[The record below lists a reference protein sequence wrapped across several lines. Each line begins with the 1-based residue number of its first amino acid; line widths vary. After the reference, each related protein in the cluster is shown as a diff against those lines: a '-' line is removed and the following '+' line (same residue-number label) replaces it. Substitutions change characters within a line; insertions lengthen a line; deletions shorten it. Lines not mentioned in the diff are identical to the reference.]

1 MDVVAQIGSIAA
13 ACILS
18 AGGIGG
24 ITIAVINC
32 SSNFIAERLSAK
44 YESKLEKAL
53 EKYKTELSK
62 KEYVSKTRFDAEFGI
77 YRELNATFCTMVKDI
92 SVMIPTGIKWQPA
105 GEEERKK
112 YEDECYRSASSST
125 VKAQDSLYAS
135 AAFIPEDYF
144 KGYEEILS
152 LCKQQLN
159 TFTFRYNVLSLE
171 TEKEKRSLSDDDYK
185 RTTEINEKWMKHNG
199 VIREYLASLDVL

>member
-1 MDVVAQIGSIAA
+1 MDVAQIGSIVA
-13 ACILS
+13 ACIVS

-24 ITIAVINC
+24 ITIAVIKF

-44 YESKLEKAL
+44 YESKLEKSL

-77 YRELNATFCTMVKDI
+77 YRELSATFCTMVKDI
-92 SVMIPTGIKWQPA
+92 SVMIPAGFNWQPA

-112 YEDECYRSASSST
+112 YEDDCYKTANTST

-135 AAFIPEDYF
+135 AAFIPEEYF

-159 TFTFRYNVLSLE
+159 TFAFRYNVLSLE
-171 TEKEKRSLSDDDYK
+171 TEKEKRSLSHEDYK

-199 VIREYLASLDVL
+199 VIREYLASLDVI

>member
-1 MDVVAQIGSIAA
+1 MDIAQIGSIVA
-13 ACILS
+13 ACIVS

-24 ITIAVINC
+24 ITIAVIKF
-32 SSNFIAERLSAK
+32 SSSFIAERLSAN
-44 YESKLEKAL
+44 YENKLERAL
-53 EKYKTELSK
+53 EKYRTELSK

-77 YRELNATFCTMVKDI
+77 YRELSATFCAMVKDI
-92 SVMIPTGIKWQPA
+92 SVMIPTGLSWMPA
-105 GEEERKK
+105 EKEAQIK
-112 YEDECYRSASSST
+112 YEDECYKTANTST
-125 VKAQDSLYAS
+125 VKAQDSLYSS
-135 AAFIPEDYF
+135 AAFIPEDFF

-159 TFTFRYNVLSLE
+159 AFTFRYNAMSLE
-171 TEKEKRSLSDDDYK
+171 TEKEKRSLSKDEYK